1 MKSTNFQVLW
11 FLQSVTDVSD
21 WSDNFDTTFLL
32 VFLVN
37 LLLGPIGMI
46 IPGLFNLSL
55 DHFGFCDPR
64 LFKSGDYLNLMTF
77 SNLLFEEEKKDAYLS
92 AFLLWFMLKAAKKRV
107 FSRLFHFASV
117 FIYRAMKCQDMKNAS
132 PPCFGNYFSIV
143 CVCTVDCIK
152 MRFYYIASGK
162 KILAILLHV
171 IPIFN

>member
-1 MKSTNFQVLW
+1 MWNQPMWIDFGLIYHSWDCYRFCNPPTFR
-11 FLQSVTDVSD
+11 S
-21 WSDNFDTTFLL
+21 FDFY
-32 VFLVN
+32 
-37 LLLGPIGMI
+37 
-46 IPGLFNLSL
+46 NLSL
-55 DHFGFCDPR
+55 DHFGFCHPR

-143 CVCTVDCIK
+143 CVCVLAWPHFLRTKLHSPPNGDFCPRIW
-152 MRFYYIASGK
+152 AS
-162 KILAILLHV
+162 
-171 IPIFN
+171 